1 MTTAGYQLANA
12 TEEPKVTSISS
23 NARIDYIMRFS
34 KQAVLVVD
42 PNSENY
48 SLVGRQFLGAL
59 SPEHNAAYI
68 TVSAKLNDIQI
79 RCRLIEQLFADVLFD
94 PEEPLAVTVLK
105 LVSDKTQNISIVVEN
120 VHFISLQLMH
130 EFCQLA
136 ELAAKADCC
145 VNVLLLGEEKAGK
158 LVAANKVIFN
168 HKLSM
173 VSASNGQLIPLDA
186 KSFQSNS
193 SIIMATPLKK
203 VIGVITLLATLTF
216 ILLISLYQMGS
227 SSVTETTV
235 GVAQVNTQ
243 SDPAKITEPRANSA
257 LAPKVMLRPATA
269 TDIYQLLSK
278 RPINSA
284 QVIDNTVAAPAE
296 VASLLVA
303 NNLPL
308 SVEQEINQS
317 TENEDI
323 IQTTTIN
330 TQTPLTKKPTTIS
343 YYEKFNTGYVVQ
355 IIGCRTRDAHDQ
367 FMLEYQTLALASYS
381 RLLNN
386 AEFMVVTS
394 NVYPLKSDAIAA
406 MSMLPSELQEKGPWV
421 KSIEAIKNEI
431 KEYQNSL
438 YPITINL

>member
-1 MTTAGYQLANA
+1 MTTAGYQLANS
-12 TEEPKVTSISS
+12 TEESKVTSISS

-42 PNSENY
+42 PNNENY

-59 SPEHNAAYI
+59 SQEHNAAYI

-79 RCRLIEQLFADVLFD
+79 RCRLIEQLFTDVLFD

-168 HKLSM
+168 NKLSI
-173 VSASNGQLIPLDA
+173 VSASNGQLIPLDS

-193 SIIMATPLKK
+193 SIMMSTPLKK
-203 VIGVITLLATLTF
+203 VILTITLLATLTL
-216 ILLISLYQMGS
+216 ILLITLYQIGS
-227 SSVTETTV
+227 SSFTETRA
-235 GVAQVNTQ
+235 GVDQVNSK
-243 SDPAKITEPRANSA
+243 SDAAKIIEPIANSQ
-257 LAPKVMLRPATA
+257 LGPKVMLRQATA

-284 QVIDNTVAAPAE
+284 QVIDNIVAAPAE

-308 SVEQEINQS
+308 SVEQGINQS
-317 TENEDI
+317 KRNEDI
-323 IQTTTIN
+323 IQPTTIN
-330 TQTPLTKKPTTIS
+330 AQTPLTKKQTTIS

-355 IIGCRTRDAHDQ
+355 IIGCVTRDAHDK
-367 FMLEYQTLALASYS
+367 FMVEYQTLDLAGYS
-381 RLLNN
+381 RLLND

-394 NVYPLKSDAIAA
+394 HVYPLKSDAIAA
-406 MSMLPSELQEKGPWV
+406 ISMLPSELQEKGLWI

-431 KEYQNSL
+431 EEYQNSL
-438 YPITINL
+438 YPITLNL